1 MEAQKLWD
9 GYAQWMTL
17 GSAAIKSK
25 DKLSLVL
32 R

>member
-1 MEAQKLWD
+1 METQKLWD
-9 GYAQWMTL
+9 EHVQWMTL